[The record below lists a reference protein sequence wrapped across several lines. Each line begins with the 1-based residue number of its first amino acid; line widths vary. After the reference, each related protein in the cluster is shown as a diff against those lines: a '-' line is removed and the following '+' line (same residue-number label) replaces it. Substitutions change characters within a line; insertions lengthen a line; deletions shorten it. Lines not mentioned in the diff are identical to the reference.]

1 MKIVFDLGGSVIC
14 PAYMPNITYIKKFS
28 AFMRDLRRSG
38 HKVAIVTGGGS
49 FIKECIKSAREFVR
63 DEEFLDRLGIE
74 GTRINAMMI
83 IASLWG
89 DAYPEV
95 MKSKADAKDILS
107 KKKIPVFGGMKPGWT
122 TASVAMEVAEAIE
135 ADMVIKITEVG
146 GFYDRDPKKH
156 ANAEMLSEISVREI
170 AEITGKDKHAAG
182 KLYILDPVSVKLIEK
197 TAIPVFVVGPD
208 INNMKSLL
216 GTGKFIGT
224 SVIID

>member
-14 PAYMPNITYIKKFS
+14 PTYLPDLSYMKKFS
-28 AFMRDLRRSG
+28 SFIRELKREG
-38 HKVAIVTGGGS
+38 HKIAIVTGGGS

-95 MKSKADAKDILS
+95 LKSGNDLKEALS
-107 KKKIPVFGGMKPGWT
+107 KKKIPVFGGLRPGYT
-122 TASVAMEVAEAIE
+122 TASVAMEVAEAIG
-135 ADMVIKITEVG
+135 AGMVIKITEVG
-146 GFYDRDPKKH
+146 GFYDKDPKKH
-156 ANAEMLSEISVREI
+156 MNARMLSEISLREVTK
-170 AEITGKDKHAAG
+170 ITGKDKYAAG

-197 TAIPVFVVGPD
+197 TAIPIFVVGPD
-208 INNMKSLL
+208 INNMRSLL
-216 GTGKFIGT
+216 VTGKFVGT